1 MRFRGLKPRY
11 IVFAAWPVLLSL
23 LLVWQNDNVSALYN
37 FQRAIPFLLTTL
49 GKTALVALLVIQ
61 HPDPPSH
68 VSRWQFWKW
77 LDPVTII
84 LIFMFLD
91 SASYYASLWGNQ
103 SGRFTYHPVAFD
115 ALRVSLVIVGYVV
128 LVVAQEMI
136 YRALEARRLRR
147 LKRKPVY
154 GMDGEEA
161 Q

>member
-1 MRFRGLKPRY
+1 MRLRVVKPRY
-11 IVFAAWPVLLSL
+11 IAFAVWPLLLSL

-61 HPDPPSH
+61 HPAPPEH
-68 VSRWQFWKW
+68 VSRWRFWRW

-91 SASYYASLWGNQ
+91 SASYFASLWGNQ
-103 SGRFTYHPVAFD
+103 SGRFTYHPIAFD
-115 ALRVSLVIVGYVV
+115 TLRVSLLVVGYIV

-136 YRALEARRLRR
+136 YRALEARKRNRM
-147 LKRKPVY
+147 KRKRFFD
-154 GMDGEEA
+154 MEGEQA
-161 Q
+161 P